1 VARGLLVQGFATA
14 ATDRLLWKGAGLT
27 SLTSGMGPWRLEK
40 LKTTRDDL
48 DDAAKRVQ
56 ADAFEIRHLAECR
69 LAG

>member
-1 VARGLLVQGFATA
+1 MQGIAAA

-27 SLTSGMGPWRLEK
+27 SFTSGMGPWRLEK
-40 LKTTRDDL
+40 VKTTRDDL

>member
-1 VARGLLVQGFATA
+1 
-14 ATDRLLWKGAGLT
+14 
-27 SLTSGMGPWRLEK
+27 MGPWRLEK